1 MSSTIAAVCGVRL
14 HRFATSQGVD
24 PGRLPPFT
32 LPKGDLLE
40 ARIPYD
46 DLIVLWESVMRA
58 ADNPAFPVLAGAT
71 STAHDY
77 DAVGFACMTQPT
89 LGEAIAQVVRY
100 SRAWTDR
107 SDWRLERDDRTVSV
121 IFACPDPHRL
131 GVRCATE
138 NILAELL
145 NAGRKLTGVEYPA
158 ARVRFRHG
166 PPRDVAAHEAFFG
179 GPIEWNA
186 DRNEL
191 AIAAEMA
198 RIPLPKA
205 DPALAAYFD
214 RHVQQILQREP
225 DEPEHIAGR
234 VRAFLLDEVKR
245 GAPTLQTSAAHLHTS
260 PRTLKRR
267 LQEEGTTFQDLLD
280 AVRCALAKRY
290 LEEQRLALGEVSF
303 LLGFSEPSA
312 FHRAFKRWTGKTPLA
327 YRQTPSLRREI
338 ELGRASAREEP
349 LVDHADVMSGAL
361 AGLT

>member
-14 HRFATSQGVD
+14 YQFAMSRGAF
-24 PGRLPPFT
+24 PACLPPFIV
-32 LPKGDLLE
+32 PSGDLLE
-40 ARIPYD
+40 ARLPYEQM
-46 DLIVLWESVMRA
+46 IVLWEGVMRA
-58 ADNPAFPVLAGAT
+58 ADDPAFPVLAGAT
-71 STAHDY
+71 ATAHDY

-89 LGEAIAQVVRY
+89 LGEAVAQVVRY
-100 SRAWTDR
+100 SRAWTAR
-107 SDWRLERDDRTVSV
+107 SEWRLERDPRTVSV
-121 IFACPDPHRL
+121 IFGCPEPYRL

-138 NILAELL
+138 NVLAELH

-158 ARVRFRHG
+158 ARVRFRHAA
-166 PPRDVAAHEAFFG
+166 PRDVSAHEAFFG

-191 AIAAEMA
+191 TIADEMA
-198 RIPLPKA
+198 RLPLPKA

-214 RHVQQILQREP
+214 RHVQRLLEREP
-225 DEPEHIAGR
+225 DAPERIARR
-234 VRAFLLDEVKR
+234 VRAFLLEEVKR
-245 GAPTLQTSAAHLHTS
+245 GAPTLQTAAAHLRTS

-280 AVRCALAKRY
+280 AVRCDLAKRY

-327 YRQTPSLRREI
+327 YRQAPS
-338 ELGRASAREEP
+338 AA
-349 LVDHADVMSGAL
+349 
-361 AGLT
+361 

>member
-14 HRFATSQGVD
+14 YQFARAQGIE
-24 PGRLPPFT
+24 PSRLPPFIV
-32 LPKGDLLE
+32 PGGDLLE

-46 DLIVLWESVMRA
+46 DLIALWEGVMRV
-58 ADNPAFPVLAGAT
+58 ADEPAFPVRAGAS

-107 SDWRLERDDRTVSV
+107 SEWRLERDARTVSV
-121 IFACPDPHRL
+121 IFACPDPYRL

-158 ARVRFRHG
+158 ARVRFRHAA
-166 PPRDVAAHEAFFG
+166 PRDVTAHEAFFG
-179 GPIEWNA
+179 GPIEWSA

-191 AIAAEMA
+191 AIAAEAA

-205 DPALAAYFD
+205 DSALAAYFD
-214 RHVQQILQREP
+214 RHVQRLLQREP
-225 DEPEHIAGR
+225 DAPERIAGR
-234 VRAFLLDEVKR
+234 ARAFLLEEVKR
-245 GAPTLQTSAAHLHTS
+245 GTPTLQTAAAHLHTS

-267 LQEEGTTFQDLLD
+267 LREEGTTFQDLLD
-280 AVRCALAKRY
+280 AVRCDLAKRY
-290 LEEQRLALGEVSF
+290 LEEQRFALGEVSF

-327 YRQTPSLRREI
+327 YRQAPT
-338 ELGRASAREEP
+338 AA
-349 LVDHADVMSGAL
+349 
-361 AGLT
+361 